1 MLSKVLKVIVK
12 KYLKG
17 VQQMNTTYEQNK
29 AAYIA
34 KGMDEFRY
42 LEHMSRAQR
51 LIQAAIYGTL
61 KKTVDHNPDI
71 DNDKLKELVL
81 NELETMFAAN
91 DTKVLKE
98 TAEHDTDSVYN
109 SYGTDELIFYKDNE
123 ITVDNITVD
132 DEKIVVEYMHDFAEG
147 YEKYSHSVIL
157 KR

>member
-1 MLSKVLKVIVK
+1 
-12 KYLKG
+12 
-17 VQQMNTTYEQNK
+17 MNIATYEKDK

-61 KKTVDHNPDI
+61 KKVIDDNPDA
-71 DNDKLKELVL
+71 DNGKLKELIS

-91 DTKVLKE
+91 DTKVLKAA
-98 TAEHDTDSVYN
+98 AEYDTDSVYN

-132 DEKIVVEYMHDFAEG
+132 DEKIVVEYIHDFAEG
-147 YEKYSHSVIL
+147 YEKYFHSVIL